1 MPTLQ
6 QLRELSEKNCR
17 FHCQSFENIEYEL
30 AKCSAVFA
38 FLGTAAQEIGRSM
51 RTDDSF
57 SLGPDEMYGFGYLLE
72 GFQKSVDL
80 VLDQRGRT
88 KAA

>member
-1 MPTLQ
+1 MPTLE
-6 QLRELSEKNCR
+6 QLREMSEKNCR

-38 FLGTAAQEIGRSM
+38 FLGTAAQEIGRCM
-51 RTDDSF
+51 RSDDEISF
-57 SLGPDEMYGFGYLLE
+57 GPDEMYGLGYLLE
-72 GFQKSVDL
+72 GFQKSVDA
-80 VLDQRGRT
+80 VLDQRGRP